1 MNDDASQ
8 AADDGRAAID
18 RIARLRAIGFAV
30 VPLPNLLG
38 YVDGLLATRFRDG
51 WVESVMIRGPECA
64 IATQVPNTFDPADPF
79 AEPETLWSRAETV
92 VKVVDEILTEPG
104 RVQIR
109 PPPPVRTSRT
119 PRHRKSPP
127 GVAAPARE
135 PVWPSQEPPT
145 TASPTD
151 TERR

>member
-8 AADDGRAAID
+8 AADDERAAID

-51 WVESVMIRGPECA
+51 YVESVMIRGPECA
-64 IATQVPNTFDPADPF
+64 IATQVPNAFDPANPF

-109 PPPPVRTSRT
+109 PPPSVRTSRT
-119 PRHRKSPP
+119 PRHRKPP
-127 GVAAPARE
+127 PAAPARE

-145 TASPTD
+145 TAPPTD
-151 TERR
+151 MERR